1 MRRFAQA
8 IAASALAIFGAAA
21 SAQSRYDLPRYDL
34 PRYDPPRHTQP
45 APPLGTSKKDVVVQA
60 DSGIEIERDRAPR
73 DELAEHRRLD
83 RALAR
88 LAPQRPGVVD
98 AYVVALG
105 LDSDAVFGREA
116 REAGAVLERRYD
128 AAGHTVVLAGSDG
141 HAPSDLPRGSPGNIA
156 AVLARVAEL
165 MDEKEDVLI
174 LYTTSHGAPLG
185 IVYNDGDQGF
195 GVISPVRLA
204 EMLRQLGIARRMV
217 IIGACYS
224 GVFVPALASDD
235 SVVITAAASDRS
247 SFGCQADSDW
257 TFFGDALVN
266 HALRK
271 PQPLAAAAAEA
282 VSLIASWEAKGRLKP
297 SRPQIKIGAGAARWL
312 DVLDQRVP
320 VAATAPVG
328 KPAVSLLDA
337 R

>member
-1 MRRFAQA
+1 MRRFARA
-8 IAASALAIFGAAA
+8 IATFALAIFGAAA
-21 SAQSRYDLPRYDL
+21 SAQSL
-34 PRYDPPRHTQP
+34 YDPPLYDPPHHTQP
-45 APPLGTSKKDVVVQA
+45 APPLGTSKQDIVVQA
-60 DSGIEIERDRAPR
+60 DSGIEIQRDRAPR

-88 LAPQRPGVVD
+88 LAPQRRGVVD
-98 AYVVALG
+98 AYVVVVG

-116 REAGAVLERRYD
+116 REVGTVLERRYD

-141 HAPSDLPRGSPGNIA
+141 RAPSDLPRGSPGNIA

-204 EMLRQLGIARRMV
+204 DMLQQLGITRRMV

-224 GVFVPALASDD
+224 GVFVPALAGDD
-235 SVVITAAASDRS
+235 GVVITAAASDRS

-266 HALRK
+266 NALRK

-282 VSLIASWEAKGRLKP
+282 MSLIASWEAKGHLKP
-297 SRPQIKIGAGAARWL
+297 SRPQIAIGAGAARWL

-328 KPAVSLLDA
+328 RPAVSMLDA